1 MANVLYRLSRLTLVA
16 CIAVLVT
23 FGTAADSATGEGKDS
38 AADRLRGPLVKAA
51 FLFNFARFTDWPA
64 HAFQVPVTPVRF
76 CVLGRDPFG
85 AALDAIAA
93 KAIRGRSIA
102 VSRLGSAQE
111 AARCH
116 VLFISESEKRRLAEI
131 LASVRDLPVLTVADM
146 AAFARSG
153 GIINLKTV
161 QNKIRFEV
169 NLAAARRAGLRL
181 SSRFLSLATIV
192 RNKPKSMPEN

>member
-1 MANVLYRLSRLTLVA
+1 MANVLYRLSRLTLVV
-16 CIAVLVT
+16 CIAVLAT
-23 FGTAADSATGEGKDS
+23 FGTAADSTTGKETDS
-38 AADRLRGPLVKAA
+38 AAARLRESLIKVA
-51 FLFNFARFTDWPA
+51 FLYNFARFTDWPA
-64 HAFQVPVTPVRF
+64 HAFQDSLTPFRF
-76 CVLGRDPFG
+76 CVLGDDPFG
-85 AALDAIAA
+85 AAFDSIAA
-93 KAIRGRSIA
+93 KAIRGRTVA
-102 VSRLGSAQE
+102 LSRLASVRE
-111 AARCH
+111 AALCH
-116 VLFISESEKRRLAEI
+116 VLFVSESEKRRLAEI

-181 SSRFLSLATIV
+181 SSKFLSLATIV